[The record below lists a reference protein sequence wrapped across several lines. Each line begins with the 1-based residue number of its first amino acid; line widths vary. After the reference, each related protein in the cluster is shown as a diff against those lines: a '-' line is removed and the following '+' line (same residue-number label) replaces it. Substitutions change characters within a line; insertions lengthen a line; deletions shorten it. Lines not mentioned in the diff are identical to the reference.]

1 MTRSKLTVLCA
12 AGLAALIAAGTIA
25 PAFADDDHDRGRR
38 EWRQR
43 EWHEHEWRENEWREH
58 HPYGYHPYGYY
69 AAPAP
74 VYAPPAVVYTPPP
87 APVYVPPVAP
97 SLNVVVPLRF

>member
-12 AGLAALIAAGTIA
+12 AGLAALIAAGAVA

-38 EWRQR
+38 EWR
-43 EWHEHEWRENEWREH
+43 EHEWREH

-87 APVYVPPVAP
+87 APLYAPPVAP
-97 SLNVVVPLRF
+97 SINVVVPLRF